1 LDSEASD
8 GEGSEKAN
16 GSGGEGSNS
25 GRSAEEEESDADEYT
40 MMEGEEDEDADEY
53 QEDLVMSDED
63 EDDEELE
70 DDMPQG
76 ESIIGLESDDE
87 TGITPEASK
96 GGRSSKAYQAKSKG
110 SKALTMGRGFGPGH
124 VQPPSRFTI
133 GTGTK
138 MRQRGIEEWVKGG
151 QEYRFATF
159 FGPTEDDIRPALQTR
174 NYWHTQETL
183 PSRRAGNLRRS
194 FWVTDMA
201 HEKEMNT
208 TRKWY
213 EDHGRGFFQAGQTL
227 ETLSE
232 VCGKGYMINSGSRS
246 MNLLIGGIQRPQVHT
261 MRKGDFM
268 STSTPFGSNSK
279 RRGWNF
285 NLGSRIQEA
294 QWAPNEE
301 GNTQYLAVAVEQKL
315 TTTEK
320 QPALKDP
327 NAPAFTATPS
337 FPTSIQIW
345 AFRSLSNGDLDYLTP
360 PRLEQ
365 VICADW
371 GAPKALRWCPVG
383 ISASANSSDG
393 NVVHLGLLAG
403 IWSDGKVRILDVSHR
418 KLGDEAQETQYI
430 RYSRAAFEIELP
442 ETIPSCIHWLSG
454 TTLAVATAS
463 GVLAIWTLTRPGV
476 FPVSEPQ
483 SSETFQPQ
491 PWFHRQITH
500 TYILTLSSGYPSRP
514 QFISTS
520 AADGFD
526 RLFDL
531 RSPHTDNTYSA
542 RGRMLVL
549 TQAWHEHTQSFIS
562 PDEYYML
569 KHNLIRSYH
578 RNVYSIRIDSSITS
592 CATSPVHPC
601 ILVGGS
607 DGIVT
612 ASNSTMKVLN
622 TKSRPWQLPWFKH
635 EWRPPVDKIP
645 MKVKDDEPNAEGET
659 SGVAPVTESNNDID
673 TLDRDTNNLSTLGL
687 SAYEATESSSTTP
700 SDPILSQ
707 PLTRITEGYKAVQPG
722 VQYPDESMRYK
733 EGAKYLTTYEEQ
745 SAISRL
751 AWNPNLKFGTWA
763 VAGTNSGYLRVEDLG
778 D

>member
-1 LDSEASD
+1 MA
-8 GEGSEKAN
+8 G
-16 GSGGEGSNS
+16 
-25 GRSAEEEESDADEYT
+25 EEEE
-40 MMEGEEDEDADEY
+40 EEEEADEY
-53 QEDLVMSDED
+53 QDDMVVSE
-63 EDDEELE
+63 EDDNEEEVE
-70 DDMPQG
+70 DDIPRG
-76 ESIIGLESDDE
+76 ESIVELESDE
-87 TGITPEASK
+87 EIAIAPAAAKGSRSAKGHQSK
-96 GGRSSKAYQAKSKG
+96 PKG

-124 VQPPSRFTI
+124 VQPPSRFTK

-183 PSRRAGNLRRS
+183 PSRKEGHLRRS
-194 FWVTDMA
+194 FWITDAA
-201 HEKEMNT
+201 HAKEENT

-213 EDHGRGFFQAGQTL
+213 EDHGRAYFEAGQTV
-227 ETLSE
+227 ETLSDG
-232 VCGKGYMINSGSRS
+232 CGKEYMVNSGPES
-246 MNLLIGGIQRPQVHT
+246 MNLLMGDIQKPQVHT
-261 MRKGDFM
+261 MKKGDFM
-268 STSTPFGSNSK
+268 STSKPFGSDPK
-279 RRGWNF
+279 RRGWVF
-285 NLGSRIQEA
+285 NLGSRISEV
-294 QWAPNEE
+294 QWAPNEKDS
-301 GNTQYLAVAVEQKL
+301 TQYLAVAVQQNWTEQES
-315 TTTEK
+315 TE
-320 QPALKDP
+320 QDPADTQQNKP
-327 NAPAFTATPS
+327 MENPRAPAFTATKP

-345 AFRSLSNGDLDYLTP
+345 AFDSLDNGDLDYSTP

-365 VICADW
+365 VICTDW

-383 ISASANSSDG
+383 ISDSAEGVDG
-393 NVVHLGLLAG
+393 STVHLGMLAG

-418 KLGDEAQETQYI
+418 KTGDGPQKTQYI

-463 GVLAIWTLTRPGV
+463 GVLAIWTLTRLGM
-476 FPVSEPQ
+476 FPTADSQGSDP
-483 SSETFQPQ
+483 FRPQ
-491 PWFHRQITH
+491 PWFYRQITH

-514 QFISTS
+514 QYVSTS

-531 RSPHTDNTYSA
+531 RSPLTDTTCSS

-569 KHNLIRSYH
+569 KHSLIRSYH

-622 TKSRPWQLPWFKH
+622 TKSRPWQLPWFMH
-635 EWRPPVDKIP
+635 EWRPPVEMIP
-645 MKVKDDEPNAEGET
+645 MKIKGGALQAGDEMSGEHPT
-659 SGVAPVTESNNDID
+659 VGKTNDVVTKAPATNGNPDKTATAPSN
-673 TLDRDTNNLSTLGL
+673 
-687 SAYEATESSSTTP
+687 
-700 SDPILSQ
+700 PILNQ

-722 VQYPDESMRYK
+722 VQYPDETMRYK

-745 SAISRL
+745 SAISKL